1 MSGIDKAKNEIID
14 GNRNSENDQKH
25 IFPNIYLLGC
35 AGASLWHMRSSST
48 TRDQSGAPA
57 LAAWSLS
64 YWTSREVPKCPFPSQ
79 QREFWMAYEGKPAS
93 RAFWAPKPHLSYL
106 RPPPLM
112 GGVPETILLVAIH
125 ISLPVLSL
133 QIFFSE

>member
-1 MSGIDKAKNEIID
+1 
-14 GNRNSENDQKH
+14 
-25 IFPNIYLLGC
+25 
-35 AGASLWHMRSSST
+35 
-48 TRDQSGAPA
+48 
-57 LAAWSLS
+57 
-64 YWTSREVPKCPFPSQ
+64 
-79 QREFWMAYEGKPAS
+79 MAYEGKPAS

-133 QIFFSE
+133 QIFFLNSILCAYLTDGPNILFFVWSIDDVIFF